1 MKNNNGNDLCTMIAQ
16 AISEME
22 AEQGKSLSVDEINLA
37 ELEHRTGITR
47 SRLRRLKSNN
57 FKPIPHGR
65 TGHHTENT
73 VLSGFTGAL
82 DNTLLRQGI
91 TNSAVCLERLQ
102 GLGYSGGQTQINKMY
117 ILSMTLHTIL
127 KP

>member
-73 VLSGFTGAL
+73 VLSGFTGAH
-82 DNTLLRQGI
+82 DNT
-91 TNSAVCLERLQ
+91 CL
-102 GLGYSGGQTQINKMY
+102 GSDTVSGQE
-117 ILSMTLHTIL
+117 
-127 KP
+127 